1 MFGGLSGYSLLIYL
15 THWSVT
21 RLGVVEV
28 IGTLQLCS
36 RDKQKV
42 VKQPCI
48 LAMKYSGTSIKG
60 RYRKYLLF
68 LFTSSMK
75 LV

>member
-36 RDKQKV
+36 GQTEG
-42 VKQPCI
+42 CEA
-48 LAMKYSGTSIKG
+48 AMHPYYEVQWDLYQRTL
-60 RYRKYLLF
+60 R
-68 LFTSSMK
+68 MK
-75 LV
+75 LRTL